1 MSVSATAV
9 APVFDKTP
17 TAQVSQIRAQDN
29 VNDKDD
35 NTVSASAPPPAKPPE
50 GMGQFIDKMV

>member
-1 MSVSATAV
+1 MSVSAAAV

-17 TAQVSQIRAQDN
+17 TAQVSQARAQDN

-35 NTVSASAPPPAKPPE
+35 NTVSASARPPANPPE
-50 GMGQFIDKMV
+50 GMGQLIDKMV

>member
-29 VNDKDD
+29 VQDKDD
-35 NTVSASAPPPAKPPE
+35 NTVSAPALQPAPPPE
-50 GMGQFIDKMV
+50 GMGQLIDKMV

>member
-29 VNDKDD
+29 VQDKDD
-35 NTVSASAPPPAKPPE
+35 NTVSASAPQPAPPPA
-50 GMGQFIDKMV
+50 GMGQLIDKMV